1 MSDGLVIIGYDG
13 SETADHAIRESGK
26 ALGARDALV
35 VVVWEAGAAYESF
48 EAATYPGAAVDLP
61 AAAAIDEAL
70 YEGAKGTAAK
80 GVAAATEAGFALAE
94 GIVTAD
100 ERSVATTLAHLAE
113 ERGAA
118 LVVVGARGHSRVER
132 FFLGSTSQAILQ
144 HSPCPVLV
152 VPAVRD

>member
-13 SETADHAIRESGK
+13 SETADHAIREAGR
-26 ALGARDALV
+26 ALGPRNALV

-70 YEGAKGTAAK
+70 YEGARNTATR
-80 GVAAATEAGFALAE
+80 GVAAATEAGFRAE
-94 GIVTAD
+94 GVVTAD
-100 ERSVATTLAHLAE
+100 ERSVATTLAHLAS

-118 LVVVGARGHSRVER
+118 MVVVGARGHSRVER
-132 FFLGSTSQAILQ
+132 LFVGSTSRSILES
-144 HSPCPVLV
+144 SPCPVLV